1 MSAPFRRP
9 ALVTVALAAGALAL
23 WSGVF
28 EAAPAQQD
36 ALTASGV
43 RLAPTAHPPVPAE
56 TGAMWLAPAQAGP
69 GVQPA
74 IARLARGV
82 ELLEEDGDAKRALPL
97 VSDGALAGTPV
108 ADYARYY
115 TGLAYQALER
125 YDEAEAAFAAVAA
138 REVAGHLP
146 EDALFHQAEVRD
158 ARGDAAGA
166 MTIYRALLQRKIA
179 APHVAWLRL
188 GAAAEAASQVPQAIE
203 AYRRVYYDYPLSSE
217 AGEAERALIRLKA
230 VTPDSPALASSEL
243 TRADLLYSRGRWR
256 DARSAYDR
264 LEAGATG
271 AEKRYAAIRK
281 AACDVKL
288 GHGRQARTVL
298 AGYLDDGPY
307 AAEARLHLLLATR
320 AIGRADEYVAG
331 THAFVRKYAGTALAA
346 YALDELGTHHII
358 ADEDQEAAD
367 VFERIVRE
375 YPDGEFAERAAWKA
389 GWWAYRH
396 DRYADAIRFF
406 EQGSAT
412 FPRSDYR
419 PAWLYWIAKSYDQLG
434 DRQAA
439 VARYG
444 LTVTDYRNIY
454 YGRLAAERLAA
465 LKAPAVPASVDRTGT
480 AAEPPPTTGIIT
492 TLIGAGLYGEAL
504 NELRYAERMWGGS
517 PRLTAT
523 IALVNN
529 RMGRLR
535 VGINAMKR
543 AYPQYMAAGGEAL
556 PDEILHVLFPLDYW
570 NIIQKVSKTR
580 GLDPYLVAAL
590 IGQESTFDPVIRSS
604 ANAIGL
610 MQLLPST
617 GRIYGRKIGIRRY
630 STRRLTE
637 PEVNIL
643 IGTAYFRDLMREFGR
658 ADFALA
664 SYNAGEN
671 RVRRWRQ
678 ERPGLPQDEFI
689 DDIPFPETQNYVKRI
704 LGTAYDYKRLYGN

>member
-1 MSAPFRRP
+1 VKLGKARDARE
-9 ALVTVALAAGALAL
+9 ALAA
-23 WSGVF
+23 
-28 EAAPAQQD
+28 
-36 ALTASGV
+36 
-43 RLAPTAHPPVPAE
+43 H
-56 TGAMWLAPAQAGP
+56 
-69 GVQPA
+69 
-74 IARLARGV
+74 
-82 ELLEEDGDAKRALPL
+82 
-97 VSDGALAGTPV
+97 
-108 ADYARYY
+108 
-115 TGLAYQALER
+115 
-125 YDEAEAAFAAVAA
+125 
-138 REVAGHLP
+138 
-146 EDALFHQAEVRD
+146 
-158 ARGDAAGA
+158 
-166 MTIYRALLQRKIA
+166 
-179 APHVAWLRL
+179 
-188 GAAAEAASQVPQAIE
+188 
-203 AYRRVYYDYPLSSE
+203 
-217 AGEAERALIRLKA
+217 
-230 VTPDSPALASSEL
+230 
-243 TRADLLYSRGRWR
+243 
-256 DARSAYDR
+256 
-264 LEAGATG
+264 
-271 AEKRYAAIRK
+271 
-281 AACDVKL
+281 
-288 GHGRQARTVL
+288 
-298 AGYLDDGPY
+298 LDDGPY
-307 AAEARLHLLLATR
+307 GAEARLHHLLATR
-320 AIGRADEYVAG
+320 AMGRADEYVAG
-331 THAFVRKYAGTALAA
+331 TQAFARRFAGTELAA

-367 VFERIVRE
+367 VFERILRE
-375 YPDGEFAERAAWKA
+375 YPSGEFAERAAWKA

-396 DRYADAIRFF
+396 DRYADAARFF

-419 PAWLYWIAKSYDQLG
+419 PAWLYWVARSYDQLG
-434 DRQAA
+434 DRATA
-439 VARYG
+439 VARYR

-454 YGRLAAERLAA
+454 YGRLAAARLAA
-465 LKAPAVPASVDRTGT
+465 LTAPPVPASLDRGAA

-492 TLIGAGLYGEAL
+492 TLVGAGLYQEAL

-535 VGINAMKR
+535 AGINAMKR
-543 AYPQYMAAGGEAL
+543 AYPQYMAAGGEQL
-556 PDEILHVLFPLDYW
+556 PDEILRVIFPLDYW
-570 NIIQKVSKTR
+570 TLIQRTSKTR

-617 GRIYGRKIGIRRY
+617 GKIYGRKIGIRRY

-643 IGTAYFRDLMREFGR
+643 IGTAYFRDLVREFGR

-704 LGTAYDYKRLYGN
+704 LGTAYDYKRIYGD